1 VIAAIAFHCR
11 DFGTRRYTFS
21 MKRLAGILLAIA
33 LPWPAQEV
41 ATSGLRI
48 RADRPMVSQPERAP
62 KAMVATVHAA
72 ATDAALAILRKGGN
86 AVDAAVA
93 IAFVL
98 AVVHPEAGNL
108 GGSGYLMAR
117 MADGR
122 EMVFDYGG
130 DSPAAARPG
139 LYTKPEEQRV
149 GYKSIAVPGTPAG
162 MGLAHARLG
171 KLKWQECLEPARK
184 LASEGFPAS
193 QRLELILPLEAPLMK
208 AFPDSA
214 KVFLHGSDQPLKQG
228 ELVIQKD
235 LSATIR
241 RMQKHGWKEFYTGET
256 AQRIAADMAANGGWI
271 TMEDLAAYE
280 ARETAPLRIDY
291 RGHGVLI
298 TPPSSSGGT
307 ALAVMLNTLN
317 QFDMKLGMEGSAA
330 ARHLQV
336 EAMRIGFAARAR
348 LMAGAPLESLVTPE
362 YAQQAARKISL
373 DRATPS
379 AAVAASTESLDTTHF
394 TVADSFG
401 NVITNT
407 YTLSSF
413 FGSKVVIRGTGVL
426 MNNHMSAFP
435 ERDLKARQR
444 YSSTMTPVILLRKD
458 GTTWAAFGTPGAMT
472 IPSTLMQIVTN
483 LVDFKMSLRDAV
495 EFPRVHASGPGVD
508 AEPAALVF
516 DVAEKL
522 RSMGHA
528 LNPNLRSQGDVNA
541 IVIEESGWRQGW
553 ADGRR
558 GGVVKGF

>member
-1 VIAAIAFHCR
+1 M
-11 DFGTRRYTFS
+11 RR
-21 MKRLAGILLAIA
+21 LVGLLV
-33 LPWPAQEV
+33 LSLSVSAQEV

-48 RADRPMVSQPERAP
+48 RAERPMVAQPERAP
-62 KAMVATVHAA
+62 KAMVATVHEA
-72 ATDAALAILRKGGN
+72 ATNGALSVLRKGGN

-122 EMVFDYGG
+122 EVVFDYGG
-130 DSPAAARPG
+130 DSPAAAKPG
-139 LYTKPEEQRV
+139 VFAKPEDQRA

-171 KLKWQECLEPARK
+171 KLKWSECLEPARK
-184 LASEGFPAS
+184 LAADGFPAS
-193 QRLELILPLEAPLMK
+193 QRLELILPLEVPVMK

-214 KVFLHGSDQPLKQG
+214 KVFLHGSDRPLKQG
-228 ELVIQKD
+228 EPVVQKD
-235 LSATIR
+235 LAATIK
-241 RMQKHGWKEFYTGET
+241 RMQKQGWKEFYTGET
-256 AQRIAADMAANGGWI
+256 AKRIAADMAANGGLI
-271 TMEDLAAYE
+271 TVDDLAAYE
-280 ARETAPLRIDY
+280 AREAKPLRVAY
-291 RGHGVLI
+291 RGHPVLI

-317 QFDMKLGMEGSAA
+317 QFEMKLGMEGSAA

-336 EAMRIGFAARAR
+336 EAMRVGFGARSR
-348 LMAGAPLESLVTPE
+348 LMAGTALDSLLAPE
-362 YAQQAARKISL
+362 YARQAAAAISM
-373 DRATPS
+373 DRASPP
-379 AAVAASTESLDTTHF
+379 AATAASSESLDTTHF
-394 TVADSFG
+394 TVADPQG
-401 NVITNT
+401 NVVTNT

-426 MNNHMSAFP
+426 MNNHMSAFQDRSLTP
-435 ERDLKARQR
+435 RQR

-472 IPSTLMQIVTN
+472 IPSTLAQVVTN

-495 EFPRVHASGPGVD
+495 EFPRVHFAGGNVD

-516 DVAEKL
+516 DAAEKL
-522 RSMGHA
+522 RSMGHR

-541 IVIEESGWRQGW
+541 VLIEEGGWRQGW